1 MSTLRIEGV
10 NKQFGGLHAVADLSM
25 EVPPGRITGLIGP
38 NGAGKT
44 TVVNLI
50 TGVYSLSSGSIHFG
64 DRNLTESP
72 RHEVARSGVARTF
85 QTIRLLGDAS
95 VIDNII
101 IGMYRHQRASLLS
114 QIFHVGASRSETRR
128 FVEQAHALLERFGM
142 QRYAEFPAATL
153 SYGDQRRV
161 EIMRALASEPSLLL
175 LDEPVAGMNDVEAGR
190 LGEIFS
196 DLARQGMAVL
206 LIEHNIGF
214 VSRVCEHIF
223 VLDSGRNI
231 AEGDPDRILHD
242 PKVIEAY
249 LGSDFHA

>member
-1 MSTLRIEGV
+1 MSTLHIEGV
-10 NKQFGGLHAVADLSM
+10 NKHFGGLHAVADFSM
-25 EVPPGRITGLIGP
+25 TVPPGRITGLIGP

-50 TGVYSLSSGSIHFG
+50 TGVYRLNAGAIRFG
-64 DRNLTESP
+64 DRDLSEAP
-72 RHEVARSGVARTF
+72 RHEVARAGVARTF

-101 IGMYRHQRASLLS
+101 IGMYRHQEASLLS
-114 QIFHVGASRSETRR
+114 QIFHVGTSRAESRR

-142 QRYAEFPAATL
+142 QRYADFPAATL

-190 LGEIFS
+190 LGQIFRE
-196 DLARQGMAVL
+196 LAHQGMAVL

-214 VSRVCEHIF
+214 VSRICEHVV

-231 AEGDPDRILHD
+231 AEGHPDQILKD